1 MFWAF
6 SVCSVLSVC
15 SLISLNLIL
24 RYPRLKAHPQAELPL
39 PHLGQAGDGC
49 DLPRVRGVHSGDRL
63 SQVDVIEGVVEFSP
77 KLSSDSFSDPEVLAQ
92 GRIVV
97 EEPRPEERIARHRS
111 EGSRRRSLPRATRAA
126 VRIQYC
132 GCCGCCGAALPG
144 GNQAFALGFDTL
156 ASPTRFGRFG
166 PVSASLPKLV

>member
-63 SQVDVIEGVVEFSP
+63 SQVDVIEGVVKFSP
-77 KLSSDSFSDPEVLAQ
+77 ELSSDSFSDPEVLAQ

-97 EEPRPEERIARHRS
+97 EEPRPEERIARHCAERS
-111 EGSRRRSLPRATRAA
+111 CRRSLPGAARAT
-126 VRIQYC
+126 VRTQ
-132 GCCGCCGAALPG
+132 LRG
-144 GNQAFALGFDTL
+144 GWGE
-156 ASPTRFGRFG
+156 
-166 PVSASLPKLV
+166 